1 MKKILSL
8 IIVTIMMFSLTACA
22 GGKTESEKIN
32 VVAVSFAEYDFT
44 RQIVKGSDTVELSLL
59 INSGVD
65 MHSYQPSA
73 KDIAQILQ
81 ADLLIYNGGESDFWV
96 SDVIENNKQD
106 IETLRLTDTVRD
118 RLLAVEEHDDD
129 EYDEHIWLSLKNAE
143 LCVNAICDNLVLSDS
158 KNEKLYQQNRDE
170 YLKAILDLDEQY
182 TSYFEKSE
190 NKTAVFADR
199 FAFRYLFN
207 DYNLD
212 YCAAFDGCSAES
224 EVSFDT
230 VTRLAKCI
238 DDNKLKNVLILEN
251 SSDEL
256 ANTVIKATKDKNMS
270 VLKINSLQS
279 VTNSQENYLDI
290 MAENLSVLS
299 KALEVKGE

>member
-96 SDVIENNKQD
+96 SDVIENKKQD
-106 IETLRLTDTVRD
+106 IETLRLTDTVSD
-118 RLLAVEEHDDD
+118 RLLAVDEHDD

>member
-1 MKKILSL
+1 MKKILTL
-8 IIVTIMMFSLTACA
+8 MIITVMIFSLTACA
-22 GGKTESEKIN
+22 SGKTESEKIN
-32 VVAVSFAEYDFT
+32 IVAVSFVEYDFT
-44 RQIVKGSDTVELSLL
+44 RQIVKDSDTVELSLL

-65 MHSYQPSA
+65 IHSYQPSA
-73 KDIAQILQ
+73 KDIAKILS

-96 SDVIENNKQD
+96 SDVIENNTQSIKS
-106 IETLRLTDTVRD
+106 ICLTDTVKN
-118 RLLAVEEHDDD
+118 RLLKVDEHDD

-143 LCVNAICDNLVLSDS
+143 ECVNAICDNLVLSDS
-158 KNEKLYQQNRDE
+158 KNKQFYEQNRDK
-170 YLKAILDLDEQY
+170 YLKSISDLDKQY
-182 TSYFEKSE
+182 NSVFKESK